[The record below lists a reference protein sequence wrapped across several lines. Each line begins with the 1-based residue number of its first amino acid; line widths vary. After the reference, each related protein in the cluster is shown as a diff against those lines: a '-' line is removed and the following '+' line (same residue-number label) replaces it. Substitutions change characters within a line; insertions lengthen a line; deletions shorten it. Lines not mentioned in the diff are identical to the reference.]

1 MQNMNYYKDTAF
13 QEKIAFYVTKAAI
26 AVMAEE
32 AATEHHSLRVDF
44 AIRVLK
50 GSFSINAYALGVMT
64 NVTIKGKIDSGTSY
78 DTDLE
83 FTVNSLFTAFSGGAN
98 EVA

>member
-13 QEKIAFYVTKAAI
+13 QEKVMFYVTKAAI

-32 AATEHHSLRVDF
+32 VITEHHALRVDF

-50 GSFSINAYALGVMT
+50 GSFSINAYALGVMA
-64 NVTIKGKIDSGTSY
+64 NSTIKGKIDSGSSY
-78 DTDLE
+78 DDDIE

-98 EVA
+98 VT